1 MTSIPPR
8 LLDYLRLARLP
19 NVFTAIA
26 DIWMGFLVVQ
36 GSFHPLGPLV
46 LLTFATAGLYTAGMV
61 LNDVF
66 DLKIDREE
74 RPERP
79 LPSGRIPIGV
89 ARKLGFAL
97 LALGWTSAAL
107 VSLWLTTW
115 PISGSLEPPPE
126 TAPTWA
132 WGPITAA
139 TLLAGCIVSYNAG
152 IKRTWW
158 GPMNMGAC
166 RTLNIL
172 LGMSLATP
180 TADSWLGGWGIEHLT
195 IALAIGVYITGVTW
209 FARGEAG
216 TSSRV
221 VLAWGTIWMGAGWI
235 LLASLPHLVPA
246 EVRLTLQP
254 LHWQLLLVL
263 LGVPVFRRAAVAW
276 IDPSPAHVQAGVKQF
291 IVSLIVLDATV
302 VLLLV
307 DPMLSII
314 VLALLVPMLL
324 LGRWVYST

>member
-1 MTSIPPR
+1 MSSLPPR
-8 LLDYLRLARLP
+8 ILDYLRLARLP

-36 GSFHPLGPLV
+36 GSFEPLGLLV
-46 LLTFATAGLYTAGMV
+46 LLTLATASLYTAGMV

-66 DLKIDREE
+66 DLEIDREE

-79 LPSGRIPIGV
+79 LPSGRIPMGP
-89 ARKLGFAL
+89 ARKLGFSL
-97 LALGWTSAAL
+97 LAAGWTSAAV
-107 VSLWLTTW
+107 VSLLLM
-115 PISGSLEPPPE
+115 SGTIESPNAEGNPP
-126 TAPTWA
+126 WA
-132 WGPITAA
+132 WGPILVA

-152 IKRTWW
+152 VKRTWW

-172 LGMSLATP
+172 LGMSLAP
-180 TADSWLGGWGIEHLT
+180 STADSWLAGWGAEHLT
-195 IALAIGVYITGVTW
+195 IALAIGIYIMGVTW
-209 FARGEAG
+209 FARGKAG

-221 VLAWGTIWMGAGWI
+221 VLAWGTAWMGAGWI
-235 LLASLPHLVPA
+235 LLGSLPSQIPA
-246 EVRLTLQP
+246 GVHLTLQP
-254 LHWQLLLVL
+254 LHWQLLLL
-263 LGVPVFRRAAVAW
+263 LLAVPVFRRAAVAW
-276 IDPSPAHVQAGVKQF
+276 SDPSPTHVQAGVKQF

-307 DPMLSII
+307 DPALSIV